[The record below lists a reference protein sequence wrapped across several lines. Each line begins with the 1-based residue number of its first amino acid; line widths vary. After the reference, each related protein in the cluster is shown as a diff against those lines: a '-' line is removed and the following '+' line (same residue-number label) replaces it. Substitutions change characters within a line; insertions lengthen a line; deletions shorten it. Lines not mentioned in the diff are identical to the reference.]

1 MGELTVPDP
10 GPDRQAG
17 RRLRLARLASG
28 LSQAE
33 LARACGVSRQAV
45 VGVEAGDWSPS
56 LSVALR
62 MAQVLRR
69 TVEQLF
75 GEEAAD
81 RPVAAAL
88 LEPVAADSSRACLVE
103 VFGRWVALPLQAE
116 RTASQGFEA
125 ASGLISPAG
134 ATSWRADGVRA
145 LVVAGCDPALPLLRA
160 SLPPGPPAWEL
171 AWWSCGSAAALD
183 LLNRGLVH
191 AAAVHQPLG
200 ARDSLPPAQ
209 RFTRIGFA
217 RWREGVLRR
226 PGSGASGALAD
237 LVARRERLV
246 NREPGAEARTLL
258 DSEIE
263 RAGISGTEVVGYGTQ
278 VGGHL
283 AVASAVAARLADF
296 GVATEPVARAFGL
309 EFLPLTLEESVILVA
324 RERLD
329 SVELAVL
336 LGALGRAELR
346 RQLRAVPG
354 YELEI
359 LGEAI

>member
-1 MGELTVPDP
+1 
-10 GPDRQAG
+10 
-17 RRLRLARLASG
+17 
-28 LSQAE
+28 
-33 LARACGVSRQAV
+33 
-45 VGVEAGDWSPS
+45 
-56 LSVALR
+56 
-62 MAQVLRR
+62 
-69 TVEQLF
+69 
-75 GEEAAD
+75 
-81 RPVAAAL
+81 
-88 LEPVAADSSRACLVE
+88 
-103 VFGRWVALPLQAE
+103 
-116 RTASQGFEA
+116 
-125 ASGLISPAG
+125 
-134 ATSWRADGVRA
+134 
-145 LVVAGCDPALPLLRA
+145 
-160 SLPPGPPAWEL
+160 
-171 AWWSCGSAAALD
+171 
-183 LLNRGLVH
+183 
-191 AAAVHQPLG
+191 
-200 ARDSLPPAQ
+200 LPPAQ